1 MNRSTEPYIHI
12 RINRNVSIAAIAS
25 LLVHVLILF
34 LLSYYDLLKPNPPT
48 AEQEQSMDVTLEL
61 PTPESPK
68 ESVIESVKKPLKQ
81 SPRIKIAKAPPI
93 AAAAPHQE
101 TPVTPA
107 ASIPPLPTPAPQQT
121 LTLPKTVQPKPAPP
135 AAEKYTDMAS
145 YMAAVKERRRLAG
158 DPSAINEEAA
168 ARESS
173 EDAARLANLRR
184 PPSGTNGIF
193 NIISW
198 DRRTIVFDF
207 RGWKNEFSYAR
218 REVYAVDA
226 DPNTDVE
233 HAMVRKMIE
242 IIRRYYYGDNSDFN
256 WTSQRLGQVVSLSA
270 RPQDNA
276 FLENFLMEEFFG
288 SRGIV
293 PR

>member
-1 MNRSTEPYIHI
+1 MSRSAEPYIQI
-12 RINRNVSIAAIAS
+12 RINRNVSIAAIVS

-48 AEQEQSMDVTLEL
+48 AEQEQSLDVTLEL
-61 PTPESPK
+61 PPPTEAPK
-68 ESVIESVKKPLKQ
+68 ESVIKPRTQ
-81 SPRIKIAKAPPI
+81 SKRIKIAKAPPVSEPVPTKETPI
-93 AAAAPHQE
+93 VPAAPS
-101 TPVTPA
+101 PVP
-107 ASIPPLPTPAPQQT
+107 PTPAPQAT
-121 LTLPKTVQPKPAPP
+121 PPKAIPPKPTP
-135 AAEKYTDMAS
+135 AAPEKVTEKYPDMAS
-145 YMAAVKERRRLAG
+145 YMAAAKERRRLAG
-158 DPSAINEEAA
+158 DPSAINEAA
-168 ARESS
+168 AAHESAEEATRVAS
-173 EDAARLANLRR
+173 LRR

-198 DRRTIVFDF
+198 DSRNIVFDF

-226 DPNTDVE
+226 DRNTTVE

-276 FLENFLMEEFFG
+276 FLEDFLMQEFFG

>member
-1 MNRSTEPYIHI
+1 MSRSTEPYIQI
-12 RINRNVSIAAIAS
+12 RINRNVSIATIAS

-61 PTPESPK
+61 PSPESPK
-68 ESVIESVKKPLKQ
+68 ESVKEPRTQ

-93 AAAAPHQE
+93 VAPAPPKE
-101 TPVTPA
+101 APA
-107 ASIPPLPTPAPQQT
+107 PSATSVPTLPKPAPQQA
-121 LTLPKTVQPKPAPP
+121 LAPPKIVPPKPAPP
-135 AAEKYTDMAS
+135 AVEKYADMAS
-145 YMAAVKERRRLAG
+145 YMAAAKERHRLAG
-158 DPSAINEEAA
+158 DPSAINEEAT

-173 EDAARLANLRR
+173 EEAARIASLRR

-226 DPNTDVE
+226 DLNTDVE

-270 RPQDNA
+270 RPQDSA